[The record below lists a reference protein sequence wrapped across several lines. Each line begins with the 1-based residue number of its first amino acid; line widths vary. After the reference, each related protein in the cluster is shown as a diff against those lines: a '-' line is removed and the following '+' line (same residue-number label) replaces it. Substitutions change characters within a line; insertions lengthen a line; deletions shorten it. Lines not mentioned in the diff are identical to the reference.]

1 MAPAPSS
8 LVKSLTGTVRAETLA
23 EAKHVSSLLDLLQ
36 PALQRMLPGA
46 RKLDKLDV
54 WIQDKPTLYA
64 FPSAGTSDAEG
75 LWAESHN
82 RILLARDADHLP
94 RTLAHELVH
103 AYLGAD
109 WNTLPG
115 TLEEGLC
122 DQISGR
128 LVPGGAARLR
138 AGRLASAALVC
149 GSIQLELKVRGAH
162 TEKDWSARI
171 ALSGGTPE
179 EAPQRAVFSLAAGL
193 SSTRLEASAKRG
205 YYGMAYLLVDRVIKR
220 IGLDGLHAMC
230 LRASEEGFDAIPR
243 PWLLEAAELG
253 DDREAWGR
261 AAMQSMGSEELAKLI
276 EMHPNFAIDALA
288 KYLNAAD
295 IKGTPEE
302 QLDAIEAELWITDS
316 ETMIDLDQ
324 LALVREAVLVR
335 LTAR

>member
-1 MAPAPSS
+1 MAPAPSA

-23 EAKHVSSLLDLLQ
+23 EAKRVSSLLEQLQ
-36 PALQRMLPGA
+36 PALQALLPGA
-46 RKLDKLDV
+46 RKLDNLDV
-54 WIQDKPTLYA
+54 WIQDKPALYS
-64 FPSAGTSDAEG
+64 FPRASTSDAEG

-82 RILLARDADHLP
+82 RILLARDADHLA

-103 AYLGAD
+103 AYLSAD
-109 WNTLPG
+109 WNSLPG

-122 DQISGR
+122 DQISGS
-128 LVPGGAARLR
+128 LVPDGAARLR

-149 GSIQLELKVRGAH
+149 GSIQLEFKVRSAH

-179 EAPQRAVFSLAAGL
+179 EAPQRAVFRLAAGL

-205 YYGMAYLLVDRVIKR
+205 YYGMAYLLVDRVIER
-220 IGLDGLHAMC
+220 IGLEGLHALC
-230 LRASEEGFDAIPR
+230 LRATEEGFDTIPR
-243 PWLLEAAELG
+243 PWLLDAAELE

-261 AAMQSMGSEELAKLI
+261 AAMQSMGSEELAELI
-276 EMHPNFAIDALA
+276 KMHPNFAINALA
-288 KYLNAAD
+288 KYLNAAELE
-295 IKGTPEE
+295 GTPKE
-302 QLDAIEAELWITDS
+302 QLGAIEAELWIANS

-324 LALVREAVLVR
+324 LPIVREAVLVR